1 MNKKIFISTG
11 EVSGDLHG
19 SLLANALFDEAKK
32 RSIDI
37 EIYGLGGERMQKEG
51 VKILQDT
58 TSISAIGIWE
68 ALPLIIPTLKIQKK
82 FYKSLKSLSPNCLVL
97 IDYMGP
103 NIKIGRNLKS
113 KNNKLPIY
121 YYIAP
126 QEWAWRVGNNSTT
139 DLIGF
144 SDKIFAIFKQEA
156 EFYKRRGGNVLWI
169 GHPMIDSTKK
179 LPTKKDSRK
188 ILKLKANENILLIMP
203 ASRPQELKY
212 VLPVFMKVAKKL
224 QQKYPT
230 LIVYIPSCRKDFD
243 DKFKIALTKYE
254 VQGKVVSQNDIE
266 ELKTYIYSLTELA
279 LCKSGT
285 VNMELAL
292 YGIPQIV
299 GYRVSRITAFIAK
312 KILNFKVR
320 FISPV
325 NLLVKKLIIP
335 EFVQK
340 EFDVKK
346 IFNKACRIIDNKSEK
361 VRILKGYSLL
371 KKELG
376 EVGVVKRA
384 AEEIINS
391 LITGL

>member
-19 SLLANALFDEAKK
+19 SLLSKALLDEAKK
-32 RSIDI
+32 KSIDL
-37 EIYGLGGERMQKEG
+37 EICGLGGERMKKEG

-68 ALPLIIPTLKIQKK
+68 ALPLILPTIRIQRR
-82 FYKSLKSLSPNCLVL
+82 FYKLLKKYPPDCLIL

-103 NIKIGRNLKS
+103 NINIGTKLKRSRN
-113 KNNKLPIY
+113 NIPIY

-139 DLIGF
+139 NLINF

-156 EFYKRRGGNVLWI
+156 NFYKRRGGNVFWV
-169 GHPMIDSTKK
+169 GHPMIDLTKK
-179 LPTKKDSRK
+179 LPSKKVSRT
-188 ILKLKANENILLIMP
+188 ILKLRENQNILLLMP

-212 VLPVFMKVAKKL
+212 ILPTFLKTAKKL
-224 QQKYPT
+224 QLRYPS
-230 LIVYIPSCRKDFD
+230 LVVYIPSCRRVFD
-243 DKFKIALTKYE
+243 EKFRKGLEKYDIK
-254 VQGKVVSQNDIE
+254 GKVISQQEDS
-266 ELKTYIYSLTELA
+266 ELMPYIYSLAKLA

-292 YGIPQIV
+292 YGIPQII
-299 GYRVSRITAFIAK
+299 GYRVSRVTAFIAK
-312 KILNFKVR
+312 RILNFKVR

-325 NLLVKKLIIP
+325 NLLVKKFIIP

-340 EFDVKK
+340 NFNEKK
-346 IFNKACRIIDNKSEK
+346 IFYKACRLLDLTSEK
-361 VRILKGYSLL
+361 AKIKKGYTLL

-376 EVGVVKRA
+376 DKGVVERA
-384 AEEIINS
+384 AKEIIDS
-391 LITGL
+391 II

>member
-19 SLLANALFDEAKK
+19 GLLSKALFDEARKN
-32 RSIDI
+32 SINL
-37 EIYGLGGERMQKEG
+37 EIYGLGGEKMKNEG
-51 VKILQDT
+51 VQIIQDT
-58 TSISAIGIWE
+58 TSLSAIGIWE
-68 ALPLIIPTLKIQKK
+68 ALPLIIPMMKIQKK
-82 FYKSLKSLSPNCLVL
+82 FYKFVKKYRPNCLIL

-103 NIKIGRNLKS
+103 NIKIGTKLKRS
-113 KNNKLPIY
+113 SIDIPIY

-139 DLIGF
+139 NLINF

-156 EFYKRRGGNVLWI
+156 NFYKKRGGNVFWV
-169 GHPMIDSTKK
+169 GHPMIDLTKK
-179 LPTKKDSRK
+179 LPSKKYSRK
-188 ILKLKANENILLIMP
+188 ILKLRANENILLLMP
-203 ASRPQELKY
+203 ASRPQELRY
-212 VLPVFMKVAKKL
+212 ILPTFLKTAKRL
-224 QQKYPT
+224 QLRYPS
-230 LIVYIPSCRKDFD
+230 LVVYIPSCRRVFNERFRRGLEEYGIK
-243 DKFKIALTKYE
+243 
-254 VQGKVVSQNDIE
+254 GKVISQQYNS
-266 ELKTYIYSLTELA
+266 ELMPYIYSLTKLA

-299 GYRVSRITAFIAK
+299 GYRVSRVTAFIAK

-335 EFVQK
+335 EFVQRNFN
-340 EFDVKK
+340 EKK
-346 IFNKACRIIDNKSEK
+346 IFFKACKLLDLASEK
-361 VRILKGYSLL
+361 SKIHKGYTLL

-376 EVGVVKRA
+376 EEGVVERA
-384 AEEIINS
+384 AKEIINS
-391 LITGL
+391 II

>member
-19 SLLANALFDEAKK
+19 SILSKALFDEAGKK
-32 RSIDI
+32 SLDL
-37 EIYGLGGERMQKEG
+37 EICGLGGERMKKEG

-68 ALPLIIPTLKIQKK
+68 ALPLILPTIRIQRR
-82 FYKSLKSLSPNCLVL
+82 FYKILKKYPPDCLIL

-103 NIKIGRNLKS
+103 NINIGTRLKRSRN
-113 KNNKLPIY
+113 NIPIY

-139 DLIGF
+139 NLINF

-156 EFYKRRGGNVLWI
+156 NFYKRRGGNVFWV
-169 GHPMIDSTKK
+169 GHPMIDLTKK
-179 LPTKKDSRK
+179 LPSKKDSRT
-188 ILKLKANENILLIMP
+188 ILNLRPNQNILLLMP

-212 VLPVFMKVAKKL
+212 ILPTFLKTAKKL
-224 QQKYPT
+224 QLRYPSFV
-230 LIVYIPSCRKDFD
+230 VYIPSCRRVFD
-243 DKFKIALTKYE
+243 EKFRKGLEKYE
-254 VQGKVVSQNDIE
+254 IKGKIISQQDDSK
-266 ELKTYIYSLTELA
+266 LMPYIYSLTKLA

-292 YGIPQIV
+292 YGIPQII
-299 GYRVSRITAFIAK
+299 GYRVSRVTAFIAK
-312 KILNFKVR
+312 RILNFKVR

-325 NLLVKKLIIP
+325 NLLVKKFIIP

-340 EFDVKK
+340 NFNEKK
-346 IFNKACRIIDNKSEK
+346 IFYKACRILDLTSEK
-361 VRILKGYSLL
+361 TKIKKGYTLL

-376 EVGVVKRA
+376 EEGVVDRA
-384 AEEIINS
+384 AKEIINS
-391 LITGL
+391 II

>member
-19 SLLANALFDEAKK
+19 SLLSKALLEEAKK
-32 RSIDI
+32 KSIDL
-37 EIYGLGGERMQKEG
+37 EICGLGGERMKKEG

-68 ALPLIIPTLKIQKK
+68 ALPLLLPTIRIQRR
-82 FYKSLKSLSPNCLVL
+82 FYKLLKKYPPDCLIL

-103 NIKIGRNLKS
+103 NINIGTKLKRSRN
-113 KNNKLPIY
+113 NIPIY

-139 DLIGF
+139 NLIKF

-156 EFYKRRGGNVLWI
+156 NFYKRRGGNVSWV
-169 GHPMIDSTKK
+169 GHPMLDLTKK
-179 LPTKKDSRK
+179 LPSKKASRT
-188 ILKLKANENILLIMP
+188 ILKLKANQNILLLMP
-203 ASRPQELKY
+203 ASRPQELNY
-212 VLPVFMKVAKKL
+212 VLPTFLKTAKKL
-224 QQKYPT
+224 QLRYPN
-230 LIVYIPSCRKDFD
+230 LVVYIPSCRRVFD
-243 DKFKIALTKYE
+243 KKFRQGLDKYE
-254 VQGKVVSQNDIE
+254 IKGKVISQEDYSEFIPH
-266 ELKTYIYSLTELA
+266 IYSLTKLA

-292 YGIPQIV
+292 YGIPQII
-299 GYRVSRITAFIAK
+299 GYRVSRVTAFIAK
-312 KILNFKVR
+312 RILNFKVR

-325 NLLVKKLIIP
+325 NLLVKKFIIP

-340 EFDVKK
+340 NFNETK
-346 IFNKACRIIDNKSEK
+346 IFYKACRLLDLTSEK
-361 VRILKGYSLL
+361 TKIKKGYNLL

-376 EVGVVKRA
+376 EAGVVNRA
-384 AEEIINS
+384 AKEIINS
-391 LITGL
+391 II

>member
-1 MNKKIFISTG
+1 MNRKIFISTG

-19 SLLANALFDEAKK
+19 SLLSKALFDEARKK
-32 RSIDI
+32 FIDL
-37 EIYGLGGERMQKEG
+37 EICGLGGERMKKEG

-68 ALPLIIPTLKIQKK
+68 ALPLIIPTIRIQNR
-82 FYKSLKSLSPNCLVL
+82 FYKLLKKYPPDCLIL

-103 NIKIGRNLKS
+103 NIKIGTKLKRS
-113 KNNKLPIY
+113 KNNIPIY

-139 DLIGF
+139 NLINF

-156 EFYKRRGGNVLWI
+156 KFYKRRGGNVSWV
-169 GHPMIDSTKK
+169 GHPMIDLTRK
-179 LPTKKDSRK
+179 LPTKKNSRT
-188 ILKLKANENILLIMP
+188 ILKFQANQNILLLMP

-212 VLPVFMKVAKKL
+212 VLPTFLKTAKQL
-224 QQKYPT
+224 QLRYPS
-230 LIVYIPSCRKDFD
+230 LVVYIPSCRRSYDE
-243 DKFKIALTKYE
+243 KFKNGLDKYAIK
-254 VQGKVVSQNDIE
+254 GKVISQQDDS
-266 ELKTYIYSLTELA
+266 ELMPYIYSLTKLA

-299 GYRVSRITAFIAK
+299 GYRVSRITAFIARR
-312 KILNFKVR
+312 ILNFKVR

-340 EFDVKK
+340 NFNEKK
-346 IFNKACRIIDNKSEK
+346 IFYKACRLLDLTSEK
-361 VRILKGYSLL
+361 VKIQKGYALL
-371 KKELG
+371 RKELG
-376 EVGVVKRA
+376 EEGVVERA
-384 AEEIINS
+384 AQKIINS
-391 LITGL
+391 II

>member
-19 SLLANALFDEAKK
+19 GLLSKALFDEARKN
-32 RSIDI
+32 SINL
-37 EIYGLGGERMQKEG
+37 EIYGLGGDKMNNEG
-51 VKILQDT
+51 VHLFKDT

-68 ALPLIIPTLKIQKK
+68 ALPLIIPMMRIQKK
-82 FYKSLKSLSPNCLVL
+82 FYQSIKKYRPNCLIL

-103 NIKIGRNLKS
+103 NIKIGMKLKKS
-113 KNNKLPIY
+113 RSNIPIY

-139 DLIGF
+139 NLINF

-156 EFYKRRGGNVLWI
+156 SFYKRRGGNVFWV
-169 GHPMIDSTKK
+169 GHPMIDLTKK
-179 LPTKKDSRK
+179 LPSKKDSRT
-188 ILKLKANENILLIMP
+188 ILKLRASQNILLLMP
-203 ASRPQELKY
+203 ASRPQELRY
-212 VLPVFMKVAKKL
+212 ILPTYLKTAKKL
-224 QQKYPT
+224 QLKYPS
-230 LIVYIPSCRKDFD
+230 LVIYIPSCRKVFD
-243 DKFKIALTKYE
+243 KKFREGLEKYKIKGT
-254 VQGKVVSQNDIE
+254 VISQKDDS
-266 ELKTYIYSLTELA
+266 ELMPYIYSLTKLA

-299 GYRVSRITAFIAK
+299 GYRVSRVTAFIAK
-312 KILNFKVR
+312 KILNFKVK

-325 NLLVKKLIIP
+325 NLLLKKSVVP

-340 EFDVKK
+340 NFNENK
-346 IFNKACRIIDNKSEK
+346 IFYKACRLLDLSSEK
-361 VRILKGYSLL
+361 ARIKKGYNLL

-376 EVGVVKRA
+376 EEGVVKRA
-384 AEEIINS
+384 AKEIINS
-391 LITGL
+391 II

>member
-19 SLLANALFDEAKK
+19 SLLSRALFDEAKK
-32 RSIDI
+32 YSIDL
-37 EIYGLGGERMQKEG
+37 EICGLGGKRMRGEG
-51 VKILQDT
+51 VEVLKDT

-82 FYKSLKSLSPNCLVL
+82 FYKLIKNSPPNCLIL

-103 NIKIGRNLKS
+103 NIKIGTKLKNS
-113 KNNKLPIY
+113 KTNIPIY

-126 QEWAWRVGNNSTT
+126 QEWAWRVGNNTTT
-139 DLIGF
+139 DLINF

-156 EFYKRRGGNVLWI
+156 NFYKKRGGNVLWV
-169 GHPMIDSTKK
+169 GHPMIDLTKK
-179 LPTKKDSRK
+179 LPTKIESRK
-188 ILKLKANENILLIMP
+188 LLKLSSNQNILLLMP
-203 ASRPQELKY
+203 ASRPQELRY
-212 VLPVFMKVAKKL
+212 ILPTFMKTAKKL
-224 QQKYPT
+224 QEKYPN
-230 LIVYIPSCRKDFD
+230 LIVYIPSCRKVFD
-243 DKFKIALTKYE
+243 ERFREALDKYQVKGE
-254 VQGKVVSQNDIE
+254 VISEKNNA
-266 ELKTYIYSLTELA
+266 ELRPYIYSLTKLA

-292 YGIPQIV
+292 YGLPQIV
-299 GYRVSRITAFIAK
+299 GYRVSRVTAFIAK

-340 EFDVKK
+340 NFDDKK
-346 IFNKACRIIDNKSEK
+346 IFSKACKLLDQKSEK
-361 VRILKGYSLL
+361 MKIKKGYALL
-371 KKELG
+371 KRELG
-376 EVGVVKRA
+376 EKGVVERA
-384 AEEIINS
+384 AKEIINS
-391 LITGL
+391 II

>member
-19 SLLANALFDEAKK
+19 SLLSRALLEEAKK
-32 RSIDI
+32 KSVNL
-37 EIYGLGGERMQKEG
+37 EICGLGGDRMKKEG

-68 ALPLIIPTLKIQKK
+68 ALPLLLPTIRIQRR
-82 FYKSLKSLSPNCLVL
+82 FYKLLKKYPPDCLIL

-103 NIKIGRNLKS
+103 NINIGTKLKRSRN
-113 KNNKLPIY
+113 NIPIY

-139 DLIGF
+139 NLINF

-156 EFYKRRGGNVLWI
+156 NFYKRRGGNVFWV
-169 GHPMIDSTKK
+169 GHPMIDLTKK
-179 LPTKKDSRK
+179 LPSKKVSRT
-188 ILKLKANENILLIMP
+188 ILKLRVNQNILLLMP

-212 VLPVFMKVAKKL
+212 ILPTFLKTAKKL
-224 QQKYPT
+224 QLRYPN
-230 LIVYIPSCRKDFD
+230 LVVYIPSCRRVFD
-243 DKFKIALTKYE
+243 KKFRQGLEKYE
-254 VQGKVVSQNDIE
+254 IKGKVISQQDYSE
-266 ELKTYIYSLTELA
+266 FMPHIYSLTKLA

-292 YGIPQIV
+292 YGIPQII
-299 GYRVSRITAFIAK
+299 GYRVSRVTAFIAK

-325 NLLVKKLIIP
+325 NLLVKKFIIP

-340 EFDVKK
+340 NFNEKK
-346 IFNKACRIIDNKSEK
+346 IFYKACKILELTSEK
-361 VRILKGYSLL
+361 SKIKKGYALL
-371 KKELG
+371 KNELG
-376 EVGVVKRA
+376 EEGVVQRA
-384 AEEIINS
+384 AKEIINS
-391 LITGL
+391 II

>member
-19 SLLANALFDEAKK
+19 GLLSKALFDEARKN
-32 RSIDI
+32 SINL
-37 EIYGLGGERMQKEG
+37 EIYGLGGDKMNNEG
-51 VKILQDT
+51 VHLFKDT

-68 ALPLIIPTLKIQKK
+68 ALPLIIPMMRIQKK
-82 FYKSLKSLSPNCLVL
+82 FYQSIKKYRPNCLIL

-103 NIKIGRNLKS
+103 NIKIGMKLKKS
-113 KNNKLPIY
+113 RSNIPIY

-139 DLIGF
+139 NLINF

-156 EFYKRRGGNVLWI
+156 RFYKRRGGNVFWV
-169 GHPMIDSTKK
+169 GHPMIDLTKK
-179 LPTKKDSRK
+179 LPSKKDSRT
-188 ILKLKANENILLIMP
+188 ILKLRASQNILLLMP
-203 ASRPQELKY
+203 ASRPQELRY
-212 VLPVFMKVAKKL
+212 ILPTYLKTAKKL
-224 QQKYPT
+224 QLRYPS
-230 LIVYIPSCRKDFD
+230 LVIYIPSCRKVFD
-243 DKFKIALTKYE
+243 KQFREGLEKYKIKGT
-254 VQGKVVSQNDIE
+254 VISQKDDS
-266 ELKTYIYSLTELA
+266 ELMPYVYSLTKLA

-299 GYRVSRITAFIAK
+299 GYRVSRVTAFIAK
-312 KILNFKVR
+312 KILNFKVK

-325 NLLVKKLIIP
+325 NLLLKKSVVP

-340 EFDVKK
+340 NFNENK
-346 IFNKACRIIDNKSEK
+346 IFYKACRLLDLSSEK
-361 VRILKGYSLL
+361 ARIKKGYTLL

-376 EVGVVKRA
+376 EEGVVKRA
-384 AEEIINS
+384 AKEIINS
-391 LITGL
+391 II

>member
-19 SLLANALFDEAKK
+19 SLLSKALFDEARKN
-32 RSIDI
+32 SINL
-37 EIYGLGGERMQKEG
+37 EIYGLGGEKMKNEG
-51 VKILQDT
+51 VQIFQDT

-68 ALPLIIPTLKIQKK
+68 ALPLIIPMMIVQRK
-82 FYKSLKSLSPNCLVL
+82 FYNYIKKYRPNCLIL

-103 NIKIGRNLKS
+103 NIKIGTKLKRS
-113 KNNKLPIY
+113 RKNIPIY

-139 DLIGF
+139 NLINF
-144 SDKIFAIFKQEA
+144 SDKIFAIFKKEA
-156 EFYKRRGGNVLWI
+156 AFYKKRGGNVLWV
-169 GHPMIDSTKK
+169 GHPMIDLTKK
-179 LPTKKDSRK
+179 LPLKKDARIVLSLRPDQ
-188 ILKLKANENILLIMP
+188 NILLLMP

-212 VLPVFMKVAKKL
+212 ILPTFMMAARKL
-224 QQKYPT
+224 QEKYPS
-230 LIVYIPSCRKDFD
+230 LVVYIPSCRRVFDERFKKAFRKYQVKGQVISQKDNA
-243 DKFKIALTKYE
+243 K
-254 VQGKVVSQNDIE
+254 
-266 ELKTYIYSLTELA
+266 LKPYIYSLTKIA

-299 GYRVSRITAFIAK
+299 GYKVSRVTAFIAK

-325 NLLVKKLIIP
+325 NLLVNKLIIP
-335 EFVQK
+335 EFVQRD
-340 EFDVKK
+340 FDERK
-346 IFNKACRIIDNKSEK
+346 IFYKSCRIIEGKSEK
-361 VRILKGYSLL
+361 IKIKKGYAFL

-376 EVGVVKRA
+376 EEGVVRKA
-384 AEEIINS
+384 AKEIINS
-391 LITGL
+391 II

>member
-1 MNKKIFISTG
+1 MNRKIFISTG

-19 SLLANALFDEAKK
+19 SLLANALFNEAEK
-32 RSIDI
+32 RSVDL
-37 EIYGLGGERMQKEG
+37 EICGLGGERMRKEG

-68 ALPLIIPTLKIQKK
+68 ALPLIIPTIQIQKK
-82 FYKSLKSLSPNCLVL
+82 FYKSLKNLSPNCLIL

-103 NIKIGRNLKS
+103 NIKIGRKLKS
-113 KNNKLPIY
+113 EKNKIPIY

-139 DLIGF
+139 DLISF
-144 SDKIFAIFKQEA
+144 SDRIFAIFKQEA
-156 EFYKRRGGNVLWI
+156 NFYKRRGGNVLWI
-169 GHPMIDSTKK
+169 GHPMIDLIKK
-179 LPTKKDSRK
+179 IPTKKDSRK
-188 ILKLKANENILLIMP
+188 ILKLRANENILLIMP
-203 ASRPQELKY
+203 ASRPQELRY
-212 VLPVFMKVAKKL
+212 VLPVFMQVARKL
-224 QQKYPT
+224 QQKYPS
-230 LIVYIPSCRKDFD
+230 LIVYIPSCREVFD
-243 DKFKIALTKYE
+243 SKFKLALDNFK
-254 VQGKVVSQNDIE
+254 VKGKVISQTDIE
-266 ELKTYIYSLTELA
+266 ELKTHIYSLTKLA

-292 YGIPQIV
+292 YGLPQIV
-299 GYRVSRITAFIAK
+299 GYRVSRVTAFIAK
-312 KILNFKVR
+312 KILNFKVK

-340 EFDVKK
+340 EFEVKK
-346 IFNKACRIIDNKSEK
+346 IYGKACRVLDRKSEK
-361 VRILKGYSLL
+361 EKILKGYADL

-376 EVGVVKRA
+376 QEGVVKRA

-391 LITGL
+391 LI

>member
-1 MNKKIFISTG
+1 MNRKIFISTG

-19 SLLANALFDEAKK
+19 SLLANALFKEAEK
-32 RSIDI
+32 RSIDL
-37 EIYGLGGERMQKEG
+37 EICGLGGERMRKEG
-51 VKILQDT
+51 VQILEDT

-68 ALPLIIPTLKIQKK
+68 ALPLIIPTIQIQKK
-82 FYKSLKSLSPNCLVL
+82 FYKSLKKLPPNCLVL

-103 NIKIGRNLKS
+103 NIKIGRKLKS
-113 KNNKLPIY
+113 EKNKIPIY

-139 DLIGF
+139 DLISF
-144 SDKIFAIFKQEA
+144 SDRIFAIFKQEA
-156 EFYKRRGGNVLWI
+156 SFYKKRGGNVLWI
-169 GHPMIDSTKK
+169 GHPMIDLIKK

-188 ILKLKANENILLIMP
+188 ILKLRANENILLIMP

-212 VLPVFMKVAKKL
+212 VLPIFMQAAKKL
-224 QQKYPT
+224 QQKYPN
-230 LIVYIPSCRKDFD
+230 LIVFIPSCREVFD
-243 DKFKIALTKYE
+243 SKFKLALDKYK
-254 VQGKVVSQNDIE
+254 VKGKVVSQKDIE
-266 ELKTYIYSLTELA
+266 KLKTYIYSLTKLS

-299 GYRVSRITAFIAK
+299 GYRVSRVTAFIAK
-312 KILNFKVR
+312 KILNFKVK

-325 NLLVKKLIIP
+325 NLLLKKLIIP

-340 EFDVKK
+340 DFEVKK
-346 IFNKACRIIDNKSEK
+346 IYDKACKVIDRKSEK
-361 VRILKGYSLL
+361 VKISKGYADL

-376 EVGVVKRA
+376 QEGVVKRA

-391 LITGL
+391 LI

>member
-19 SLLANALFDEAKK
+19 SLLSKALFDEAGKK
-32 RSIDI
+32 SLDL
-37 EIYGLGGERMQKEG
+37 EICGLGGERMKKEG

-68 ALPLIIPTLKIQKK
+68 ALPLLLPTIRIQRR
-82 FYKSLKSLSPNCLVL
+82 FYKLLKKYPPDCLIL

-103 NIKIGRNLKS
+103 NINIGTKLKRSRN
-113 KNNKLPIY
+113 NIPIY

-139 DLIGF
+139 NLINF

-156 EFYKRRGGNVLWI
+156 NFYKRRGGNVFWV
-169 GHPMIDSTKK
+169 GHPMIDLTKK
-179 LPTKKDSRK
+179 LPSKKVSRT
-188 ILKLKANENILLIMP
+188 ILKLRENQNILLLMP

-212 VLPVFMKVAKKL
+212 ILPTFLKTAKKL
-224 QQKYPT
+224 QLRYPS
-230 LIVYIPSCRKDFD
+230 LVVYIPSCRKVFD
-243 DKFKIALTKYE
+243 EKFRKGLEKYE
-254 VQGKVVSQNDIE
+254 IKGKVISQQDDS
-266 ELKTYIYSLTELA
+266 ELMLYIYSLAKLA

-292 YGIPQIV
+292 YGIPQII
-299 GYRVSRITAFIAK
+299 GYKVSRVTAFIAK
-312 KILNFKVR
+312 RILNFKVR

-325 NLLVKKLIIP
+325 NLLMKKFIIP

-340 EFDVKK
+340 NFNEKK
-346 IFNKACRIIDNKSEK
+346 IFYKACRLLDLTSEK
-361 VRILKGYSLL
+361 AKIKKGYILL

-376 EVGVVKRA
+376 DEGVVDRA
-384 AEEIINS
+384 AKEIINS
-391 LITGL
+391 II